1 MPSTRTMASY
11 RLEILPW
18 CSALITASST
28 STCTCTTCSR
38 HNTAEAEISDHPNQ
52 KVYESAF
59 YAAATSNNCWYVA
72 SLLPWHSTNPR
83 LLKRPK

>member
-38 HNTAEAEISDHPNQ
+38 HNTAEAEMTTPT
-52 KVYESAF
+52 KR
-59 YAAATSNNCWYVA
+59 CM
-72 SLLPWHSTNPR
+72 NP
-83 LLKRPK
+83 LSMPQQPAIIAGM